1 MADSLRPGIGWIR
14 SNKDFYKP
22 YIDGNGNQSY
32 ATPHSEDTVR
42 GFGILHADPSEVSE
56 QKFLDALE
64 WGVKAKGRYHYEFSQ
79 IYDYLKKDKAEPDAT
94 DVRILGV
101 VVTGSVQDFYSLIDQ
116 TYVRGVTLG
125 SVVEKY

>member
-1 MADSLRPGIGWIR
+1 M
-14 SNKDFYKP
+14 
-22 YIDGNGNQSY
+22 
-32 ATPHSEDTVR
+32 
-42 GFGILHADPSEVSE
+42 LHADPSEVSE